1 MGLCVDGRV
10 KTSGIGLGGDDVR
23 KTEEKRG
30 GGGEKEVREN
40 GIVVMMFCF
49 L

>member
-1 MGLCVDGRV
+1 MGLCGDGRV

>member
-23 KTEEKRG
+23 KTQEKSG
-30 GGGEKEVREN
+30 GGGEKEVRET
-40 GIVVMMFCF
+40 GLVVMMFCF

>member
-1 MGLCVDGRV
+1 MEGRV
-10 KTSGIGLGGDDVR
+10 

-30 GGGEKEVREN
+30 SGGEKEVREN
-40 GIVVMMFCF
+40 GILMVMVFCF